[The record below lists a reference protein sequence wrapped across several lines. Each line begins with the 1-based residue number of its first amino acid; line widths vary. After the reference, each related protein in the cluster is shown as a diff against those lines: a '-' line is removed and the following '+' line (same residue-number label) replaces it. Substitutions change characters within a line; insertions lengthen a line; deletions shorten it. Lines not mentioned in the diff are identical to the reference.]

1 MFHESEI
8 VLPASY
14 DTFRTRLFGVDLT
27 KTMGQDGSR
36 GLPRVIV
43 DAVSYLRAEGISPAW
58 RDL

>member
-14 DTFRTRLFGVDLT
+14 DTFRTRLFGVDLA

-43 DAVSYLRAEGISPAW
+43 DAVSYLRAEGISPA
-58 RDL
+58 